1 MKCKSS
7 EKLNSLSIAYFPI
20 PTALFSRAIFVA
32 DEAVFSR
39 DAKSKY
45 KILQTKNLKEQ
56 FFMTKKIFFKLPRTI
71 LYEKL
76 ETRIRHTRKKA
87 LHFADHKLFLTII
100 LQGLGVAQAAVNERW
115 P

>member
-1 MKCKSS
+1 MNFGQAASWDCRLTETNNCHVKYFLYKVKCKSS

-56 FFMTKKIFFKLPRTI
+56 FFMTKKIQI
-71 LYEKL
+71 
-76 ETRIRHTRKKA
+76 
-87 LHFADHKLFLTII
+87 FASHYAI
-100 LQGLGVAQAAVNERW
+100 
-115 P
+115 